1 MKYLLYP
8 FALIFYIFQLFRK
21 FLYSIKVCKRYTPP
35 ITTISIGN
43 LSLGGNGKTPHTI
56 YTAKLLLDN
65 AYNIAILLR
74 GYKRKTHGF
83 LEVHNDSTVNNVGDE
98 ALIYKRNF
106 GNTLTVAVCENRAK
120 GIKILI
126 EKYPHLD
133 VILLDDAMQ
142 HLGVKPHLQLL
153 LSDYSLPFYKDHL
166 FPVGKLREP
175 RSAYKRADAI
185 IITKFPAIF
194 SPILFND
201 ISQYF
206 QLQPNQKLFLS
217 YIFYKKF
224 IPVFD
229 KNLNY
234 NFENKNPYVIFAFTA
249 IANYDGFN
257 EYLLLNSKDLVKF
270 NFPDH
275 HQFTKKDIMKLI
287 KSFNDYPSTNKIIV
301 TTEKDIPRLEH
312 PSIKKYLV
320 DLPIYYVPI
329 DIRFHH
335 DAHLMFN
342 YDKYIIDYVK
352 QNQANNRISQ
362 KQSKFTTRGWY
373 SIRIWLR
380 QARQRD

>member
-8 FALIFYIFQLFRK
+8 FALIFYIFLLFRK
-21 FLYSIKVCKRYTPP
+21 FLYSIKICKRYTPP
-35 ITTISIGN
+35 ITTISVGN

-56 YTAKLLLDN
+56 YTARLLIN
-65 AYNIAILLR
+65 NGYHVAIILR

-83 LEVHNDSTVNNVGDE
+83 IEVDMNATVDDVGDE

-106 GNTLTVAVCENRAK
+106 GNALTVAVCENRAK
-120 GIKILI
+120 GIKILLNQ
-126 EKYPHLD
+126 YPQLD

-142 HLGVKPHLQLL
+142 HLGVKPQMQLL
-153 LSDYSLPFYKDHL
+153 LSDYSHPFYKDHL
-166 FPVGKLREP
+166 LPVGRLREP

-201 ISQYF
+201 ISQNI
-206 QLQPNQKLFLS
+206 QLLPNQKLFLS

-229 KNLNY
+229 KNLNN
-234 NFENKNPYVIFAFTA
+234 NFESKNPYVIFAFTA
-249 IANYDGFN
+249 IANYHGFN
-257 EYLLLNSKDLVKF
+257 EYLLLKCKDLVKF

-275 HQFTKKDIMKLI
+275 HQFTEKDIIKLI

-301 TTEKDIPRLEH
+301 TTEKDVPRLEH
-312 PSIKKYLV
+312 PSIKNFLV

-329 DIRFHH
+329 DVRFHH
-335 DAHLMFN
+335 NAHMKLN
-342 YDKYIIDYVK
+342 YDKYIIDYVR
-352 QNQANNRISQ
+352 QNQANNRIS
-362 KQSKFTTRGWY
+362 
-373 SIRIWLR
+373 
-380 QARQRD
+380 